1 MSGSPGL
8 SGSARPVTAAQ
19 KSAEGIVAGSP
30 AKARTTDRASRTATL
45 MRTRRQNIQ
54 LELALEPAA
63 KGEARSPDTQG
74 TEARTARAEPER
86 PAAGQQ
92 PSMEAVVEPGNLKKA
107 LARVRRNKG
116 APGVDGMTVDELGD
130 HLKAHWPEIRSRLL
144 AGSYTPQPVRRVEI
158 PKPSGGVRL
167 LGVPTV
173 LDRFLQ
179 QAVMQVLQEEWDP
192 DFSDASYGFRPGRSA
207 HQAVRRA
214 QEHILAGFDFV
225 VDLDLEKF
233 LDPSSYCPQG
243 YEECSNSV
251 A

>member
-1 MSGSPGL
+1 M
-8 SGSARPVTAAQ
+8 TAAQ

-30 AKARTTDRASRTATL
+30 AKARTTDRVSRTATL

-54 LELALEPAA
+54 LELALEPEA
-63 KGEARSPDTQG
+63 KGEARSAGARG

-173 LDRFLQ
+173 IANCTSPQR
-179 QAVMQVLQEEWDP
+179 AV
-192 DFSDASYGFRPGRSA
+192 G
-207 HQAVRRA
+207 
-214 QEHILAGFDFV
+214 
-225 VDLDLEKF
+225 VD
-233 LDPSSYCPQG
+233 
-243 YEECSNSV
+243 
-251 A
+251 

>member
-30 AKARTTDRASRTATL
+30 VKARTTKRVSRTATL
-45 MRTRRQNIQ
+45 MWTRRQNIQ

-63 KGEARSPDTQG
+63 KGEARSAGARG

-130 HLKAHWPEIRSRLL
+130 HLKAHCRDQVSAPRRQLHAAAGMAGGDTEAVGRRSP
-144 AGSYTPQPVRRVEI
+144 ARRAHGHHQLHI
-158 PKPSGGVRL
+158 AAKSRQGGLRSSTRSIHSEV
-167 LGVPTV
+167 G
-173 LDRFLQ
+173 
-179 QAVMQVLQEEWDP
+179 
-192 DFSDASYGFRPGRSA
+192 GFRS
-207 HQAVRRA
+207 
-214 QEHILAGFDFV
+214 
-225 VDLDLEKF
+225 
-233 LDPSSYCPQG
+233 
-243 YEECSNSV
+243 
-251 A
+251 